1 MRNIYL
7 ITAALASMILASCM
21 NEEFVG
27 DTPQTGK
34 AEELNAIAF
43 NGGTSALTRA
53 DFTGAQAAEKLGNQF
68 LVYGVKQNRTTTT
81 NYDKVF
87 PNFTVKYN
95 TDKDGNAD
103 YNDGWYYV
111 DGTQTIRYWDYSS
124 ADYHFVAGSPV
135 ANFTFNL
142 DGTTGDIKT
151 ATITGLGGR
160 LNHTTTVA
168 STATPVYIADPV
180 VMTKPTPAG
189 TLYGEVKFTFKSM
202 QSKARVGIY
211 ETIPGYKITS
221 ITFYNNDATP
231 VGSNYITLNSGTT
244 DYFQGCTAATGTV
257 TYNWTTTT
265 PTYTFAYET
274 TGLTKGKFWEGGQ
287 FTNGVEATS
296 SVVTASDIN
305 KLYGTETNKDE
316 NGYFVV
322 MPTPSGTTAAP
333 LTIKCDYILKSLDNI
348 DEIHVSGAT
357 ATIPAAYTEWKPN
370 TAYTYL
376 FKITDNTNG
385 SSGTPGTDPEGLY
398 PITFDAVVVNVADQ
412 QIGTETTVSTP
423 SITVKQAGNVVE
435 NGIIYVGGDD
445 AIEVIAMEG
454 TTDVTSTATWS
465 YTTLANQNYDY
476 GKDYEHLGTS
486 GAETSWTSGKP
497 TSVTAGTPA
506 TNYVIKAKT
515 SNGTAYFVLVVKTAE
530 TGPAN

>member
-1 MRNIYL
+1 MKKSYL
-7 ITAALASMILASCM
+7 ILAAIVSVALTGCM
-21 NEEFVG
+21 NDEYLGE
-27 DTPQTGK
+27 TPKTGKSTTDAIQFGSGFNAMTRANITGNDAATLLNNEMKVFGVKQDKETSKYKEVFGNFTMKYDTGK
-34 AEELNAIAF
+34 A
-43 NGGTSALTRA
+43 
-53 DFTGAQAAEKLGNQF
+53 D
-68 LVYGVKQNRTTTT
+68 
-81 NYDKVF
+81 
-87 PNFTVKYN
+87 
-95 TDKDGNAD
+95 NAD
-103 YNDGWYYV
+103 YNNGWYYAGI
-111 DGTQTIRYWDYSS
+111 DNQTIRYWDYS
-124 ADYHFVAGSPV
+124 ALGYHFVAGSPV
-135 ANFTFNL
+135 ANFTYEV
-142 DGTTGDIKT
+142 DETTKDIKT

-160 LNHTTTVA
+160 LNHETTVA
-168 STATPVYIADPV
+168 STQKPVYIAEPV
-180 VMTKPTPAG
+180 NVAKPTPTG
-189 TLYGEVKFTFKSM
+189 TKYGEVEFTFKSM

-244 DYFQGCTAATGTV
+244 DYFQGCTAAIGTV

-305 KLYGTETNKDE
+305 KLYGTETNKDA

-423 SITVKQAGNVVE
+423 SITVIQNGDVVE
-435 NGIIYVGGDD
+435 GGITYKAGAITVQAYEGG
-445 AIEVIAMEG
+445 
-454 TTDVTSTATWS
+454 TDVTSSATWS
-465 YTTLANQNYDY
+465 YVELSGTFNY
-476 GKDYEHLGTS
+476 GSDYEKLGAS
-486 GAETSWTSGKP
+486 GAATSWTSGKL
-497 TSVTAGTPA
+497 TTVAAGKA
-506 TNYVIKAKT
+506 YVIKAVT
-515 SNGTAYFVLVVKTAE
+515 TNGTAYFVLTVSAT
-530 TGPAN
+530 